1 MAEHLRFDSPLD
13 LGTLSRITVPLAG
26 AAAAAGAC
34 EEDEPGGGS
43 CSDPAALLAMARAMQ
58 VAGAINQLQP
68 GAPGSITW
76 PTSGASLLTTCAKVR
91 PGLSAAAS
99 GCPTSQR
106 PALERDPSPYRLPTA
121 ARARR
126 AC

>member
-26 AAAAAGAC
+26 AAAAAAAAAAGAC
-34 EEDEPGGGS
+34 EDEDELGGGS
-43 CSDPAALLAMARAMQ
+43 CSDPAALLAMAKAMQ

-76 PTSGASLLTTCAKVR
+76 PSSGASLLTTCAKVR
-91 PGLSAAAS
+91 PAGLSAAAS
-99 GCPTSQR
+99 K
-106 PALERDPSPYRLPTA
+106 RLPHQPAPST
-121 ARARR
+121 RARPLSLPV
-126 AC
+126 AS